1 MKNVLITGALGQLG
15 SELALVLRNDNSINK
30 VVLVD
35 IRNDVNLKLINSG
48 PFYISD
54 CRDKEKLSKIVKE
67 NDIDTIFH
75 LAAILSARGENN
87 PQFAW
92 DININGLTT
101 VLEIAKENRCSVFTP
116 SSIGAFGDST
126 PKDNTP
132 QVTIQRPCTIYGIS
146 KVAGELLCDYYH
158 CKYGVD
164 TRGVRFPG
172 LISYLT
178 PPGGGT
184 TDYAIEIFYEAIK
197 NKRYVCPIKKDTY
210 MDMLYMDDAIKAII
224 DLMRA
229 DESKLKH
236 RNAYNITAMSFTPEQ
251 IAKEIQKHIPSF
263 KMEYN
268 IDPIKQAIA
277 DSWPNKLDDKTARE
291 DWNYNPKFNLEMMVS
306 EMLNQISRRINHDQ
320 AS

>member
-1 MKNVLITGALGQLG
+1 MNNILITGALGQLG
-15 SELALVLRNDNSINK
+15 SELAYYLRDKYSANN

-35 IRNDVNLKLINSG
+35 IRDDVNRDLVQGG

-54 CRDKEKLSKIVKE
+54 CRDSEKISTIVEKHE
-67 NDIDTIFH
+67 IDTIFH

-87 PQFAW
+87 PTLAW
-92 DININGLTT
+92 DININGLTS
-101 VLEIAKENRCSVFTP
+101 VLEVARKHNCAVFTP

-132 QVTIQRPCTIYGIS
+132 QVTIQRPCTIYGVS
-146 KVAGELLCDYYH
+146 KVAGELLCDYYN
-158 CKYGVD
+158 CKYKVD

-197 NKRYVCPIKKDTY
+197 NKKYVCPIKDDTY
-210 MDMLYMDDAIKAII
+210 MDMLYMDDAIKAIV
-224 DLMRA
+224 DLMET
-229 DESKLKH
+229 DESRLKN
-236 RNAYNITAMSFTPEQ
+236 RNAYNITAMSFTPSQ
-251 IAKEIQKHIPSF
+251 IALEIKKHIPEF
-263 KMEYN
+263 EIEYD

-277 DSWPNKLDDKTARE
+277 DSWPNKLDDREARE
-291 DWNYNPKFNLEMMVS
+291 QWDYNPKYDLEKMVA
-306 EMLNQISRRINHDQ
+306 EMLHQISRRINHDR